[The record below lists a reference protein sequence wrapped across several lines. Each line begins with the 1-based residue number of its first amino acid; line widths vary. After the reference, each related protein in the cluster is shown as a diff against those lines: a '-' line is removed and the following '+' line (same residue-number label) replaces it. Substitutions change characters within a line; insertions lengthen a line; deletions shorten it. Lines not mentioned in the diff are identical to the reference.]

1 MNKNR
6 TLILRKTLLA
16 AALLISLAASASP
29 LSPGQRRHTLHYDRP
44 GRFFEE
50 SLVIGNGKLGAAWY
64 GSPSRQRFSLNDIT
78 LWTGEPDTR
87 KAPAG
92 LPDSLRKVRALLDAN
107 NFVAAEQANTALEGH
122 YSENYQPLGT
132 LYISH
137 RDAANPRIYTRS
149 LDLTRAIASEEFTAG
164 NYGVRTECFASS
176 PDSVI
181 VIRLTATGRKPLD
194 FSASLTSLLPHKTEA
209 SGRRLQSEGYAAATS
224 LPIYLGGIDND
235 KKHTYDPA
243 RGTRFRT
250 LLEVIPGDCR
260 VSAEGDSLHISGGRQ
275 AILLLTNA
283 TSFNGPF
290 RNPATEGLDYRR
302 NAESQ
307 LRNASA
313 RSYKSLLGRH
323 TSDYRKLYDR
333 VKLDLGSTPDSLAN
347 LPTDRQLRL
356 YSDASTPNPEL
367 EALYYNFGRYLLI
380 SSSRTPGIP
389 ANLQGL
395 WNEKLLPPWSSNY
408 TVNINLEENYWGAE
422 TGNLS
427 ELHLPL
433 MKFLTFTAENGRRT
447 ARDFYGVQSGWCLG
461 HNSDVWAMT
470 NPVGDQDGHP
480 SWACWNMGGAWLAT
494 HIWEHY
500 LFSQDKEELRRMYP
514 VLMGAARF
522 CRDWLIEKDGYLM
535 TSPSTSPE
543 NIFLTPDK
551 KPVATTYGAT
561 ADLAI
566 IRECMTAAAAA
577 AHTLGVDPEEAQSM
591 RSALARLAPY
601 KIGKKGSLQE
611 WWTDFDEYEPT
622 HRHQSHLI
630 GLYPGHHLT
639 PETTPEL
646 AAAALRTLELRGP
659 KSTGWSTGWR
669 VNLYARLLEA
679 ERAYATYRMLLR
691 LISPDGYKG
700 KDARRGGGTY
710 PNLLDA
716 HSPFQIDGNFGG
728 SAGVAEML
736 LQSSPEKITLLPALP
751 KAWSDGSVSGLK
763 ARGGFTMS
771 FEWKAGRVNKA
782 TISSQK
788 GGATTLRVNGR
799 DINVE
804 LKPGQSKRVL

>member
-1 MNKNR
+1 M
-6 TLILRKTLLA
+6 LRGALLA
-16 AALLISLAASASP
+16 ALLLPALCCASTLAP
-29 LSPGQRRHTLHYDRP
+29 QQRRHTLRYDHP

-50 SLVIGNGKLGAAWY
+50 SLVIGNGKMGAAWY
-64 GSPSRQRFSLNDIT
+64 GSPKRQRFSLNDIT

-92 LPDSLRKVRALLDAN
+92 LPDSLRKVRRLLDAD
-107 NFVAAEQANTALEGH
+107 NFVAAENANMALEGH

-137 RDAANPRIYTRS
+137 RDTAAPSRYSRS
-149 LDLTRAIASEEFTAG
+149 LDISRAVASEEFSTG

-181 VIRLTATGRKPLD
+181 VIRLTATGSKPLD
-194 FSASLTSLLPHKTEA
+194 FYASLTSLLPHKITA
-209 SGRRLQSEGYAAATS
+209 ADRGLQSEGYAAYTS
-224 LPIYLGGIDND
+224 LPVYHGGARNGH
-235 KKHTYDPA
+235 KYDA
-243 RGTRFRT
+243 GRGTRFRT
-250 LLEVIPGDCR
+250 LLEVLPGDCR
-260 VSAEGDSLHISGGRQ
+260 VSIQGDSLLINGGRQ
-275 AILLLTNA
+275 ATLILTNA

-290 RNPATEGLDYRR
+290 RNPATQGLDYRR
-302 NAESQ
+302 NADSQ
-307 LRNASA
+307 MKKAMSRG
-313 RSYKSLLGRH
+313 YKSLLSRH
-323 TSDYRKLYDR
+323 TADYRKFYDR

-347 LPTDRQLRL
+347 LPTDRQLEL
-356 YSDASTPNPEL
+356 YSDKKTPNPEL

-422 TGNLS
+422 TGNLP
-427 ELHLPL
+427 ELHKPL
-433 MKFLTFTAENGRRT
+433 MEFLTFTAENGRRT
-447 ARDFYGVQSGWCLG
+447 ARDFYGIESGWCLG

-470 NPVGDQDGHP
+470 NPVGEQEGHP

-500 LFSQDKEELRRMYP
+500 LFTQDKEELRRMYP

-522 CRDWLIEKDGYLM
+522 CRDWLVEKDGVLM
-535 TSPSTSPE
+535 TYPSTSPE

-551 KPVATTYGAT
+551 KAISTTYGAT
-561 ADLAI
+561 SDLAI
-566 IRECMTAAAAA
+566 IRECMAAAINAA
-577 AHTLGVDPEEAQSM
+577 DELGADKEEAKAM
-591 RSALARLAPY
+591 RATLARIAPY

-630 GLYPGHHLT
+630 GLYPGHHLS
-639 PETTPEL
+639 PEATPEL
-646 AAAALRTLELRGP
+646 ARAALRTLELRGP

-669 VNLYARLLEA
+669 VNLYARLLEP
-679 ERAYATYRMLLR
+679 ERAYTTYRMLLR

-736 LQSSPEKITLLPALP
+736 VQSAPGKITLLPALP
-751 KAWSDGSVSGLK
+751 EAWNQGSVSGLK
-763 ARGGFTMS
+763 ARGGFTVSMT
-771 FEWKAGRVNKA
+771 WKDGRVVKA
-782 TISSQK
+782 SVSSQK
-788 GGATTLRVNGR
+788 GGATTVRANGR
-799 DINVE
+799 DMKVT
-804 LKPGQSKRVL
+804 LKAGESKRLL